1 MGESLRFGGL
11 EVRAVDYR
19 EDGYQGAATG
29 TRVEILTVEEC
40 ATSGSATVSH
50 QTWRLVDAD
59 GRTLGAA
66 GGKMVNGHPTEDLPQ
81 MLASGQC
88 LTTMLAIG
96 VPADSIAVAVRDG
109 PDDTWVLA
117 D

>member
-1 MGESLRFGGL
+1 VPFGGL

-19 EDGYQGAATG
+19 EAGYRGAASG
-29 TRVEILTVEEC
+29 TRVDIVTVEEC
-40 ATSGSATVSH
+40 APSGSARVAH
-50 QTWRLVDAD
+50 QTWRLVDVE
-59 GRTLGAA
+59 GRTLGVA

-81 MLASGQC
+81 TLAAGQC

-96 VPADSIAVAVRDG
+96 VPAGSVAAAVRDG
-109 PDDTWVLA
+109 PEAAWVLA